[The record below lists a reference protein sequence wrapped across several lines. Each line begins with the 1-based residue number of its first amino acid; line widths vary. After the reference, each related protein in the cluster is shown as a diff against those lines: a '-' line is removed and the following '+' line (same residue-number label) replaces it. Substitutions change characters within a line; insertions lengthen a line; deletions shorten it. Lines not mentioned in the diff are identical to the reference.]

1 MGDEDSQTFTVS
13 STYRKLLDA
22 TIFEEIVEFDKFW
35 KVKALPS
42 AQHFAWKNLLNKV
55 ATKDNL
61 GRRGINITDSLC
73 NMCRFVDESS
83 SHLFFTCDVAMG
95 VWNMCNKWVGVSNV
109 NHFMPRQHFNHFY
122 LFGLDSKQNNAWKWM
137 WMSVVWVILK
147 QRNNIIFSGGTVGN
161 IEMFTVA
168 QLKTWDG

>member
-1 MGDEDSQTFTVS
+1 
-13 STYRKLLDA
+13 
-22 TIFEEIVEFDKFW
+22 
-35 KVKALPS
+35 
-42 AQHFAWKNLLNKV
+42 
-55 ATKDNL
+55 
-61 GRRGINITDSLC
+61 
-73 NMCRFVDESS
+73 
-83 SHLFFTCDVAMG
+83 
-95 VWNMCNKWVGVSNV
+95 
-109 NHFMPRQHFNHFY
+109 MPRQYFNHFY